1 MGVIKLSELLPIE
14 SLTDA
19 TLYVVDANG
28 ASRKC
33 SASDIAALAKT
44 GVTVTD
50 NGTSDG
56 VHTYTFS
63 NGSTTV
69 AIEIPDAYKKSETY
83 NQSELYTRLQAKNIL
98 QKRLV
103 GVPPVC
109 IGKTGY
115 LLDCE
120 IEGVSG
126 FLIDIPPYSAV
137 LGDTYKML
145 VSTTYLDSTI
155 DWLCDAV
162 ITSRT
167 TDPYLTTIT
176 ATVIIGEDYSEEV
189 VFTSSASIDDD
200 ISPVTLGN
208 LLWLDFDDR
217 PIESSRK
224 LVNSG
229 DIHAAIQSIKTGAS
243 GYVVPSSSMLIT
255 SGGVYQSVYYGIAG
269 SPGNTS
275 DLFEAT
281 PTQDSK
287 KAIQSGSVYT
297 IAQRIPVA
305 PSADGTY
312 VLKCK
317 VSNGTPTY
325 QWVSA

>member
-1 MGVIKLSELLPIE
+1 MGMGVIKISELLPVE
-14 SLTDA
+14 NLASGTF
-19 TLYVVDANG
+19 YVVDANG
-28 ASRKC
+28 RSRKC
-33 SASDIAALAKT
+33 SAGDIAALAKAGIT
-44 GVTVTD
+44 ITD

-63 NGSTTV
+63 NGSATV
-69 AIEIPDAYKKSETY
+69 AIEIPESYKKSETY

-126 FLIDIPPYSAV
+126 FLIDTPPYSAV
-137 LGDTYKML
+137 LGETYKML

-176 ATVIIGEDYSEEV
+176 ATVIIGEDYSEDI
-189 VFTSSASIDDD
+189 VFTSSVAMEDDVR
-200 ISPVTLGN
+200 PVTLSN
-208 LLWLDFDDR
+208 LLWLQFDQY
-217 PIESSRK
+217 PIEDSAN
-224 LVNSG
+224 L
-229 DIHAAIQSIKTGAS
+229 
-243 GYVVPSSSMLIT
+243 LT
-255 SGGVYQSVYYGIAG
+255 SGEIYYQIQRLKDNKTDYI
-269 SPGNTS
+269 SPGSKYPVTAGAVYNALQTINT
-275 DLFEAT
+275 
-281 PTQDSK
+281 
-287 KAIQSGSVYT
+287 
-297 IAQRIPVA
+297 RIPSA

-312 VLKCK
+312 VLKCT
-317 VSNGTPTY
+317 VTNGAPTY
-325 QWVSA
+325 QWVSQNG